1 MEQSQLDQV
10 VIQHIEQGLLMDLRM
25 RRTMLLRESDWTQMP
40 DVVLSAE
47 QKAAWQAYRQ
57 KLRDLPESITDIQR
71 ITWPMR
77 PA

>member
-1 MEQSQLDQV
+1 MEQTQLDQV

>member
-1 MEQSQLDQV
+1 MEQTQLDQV

-40 DVVLSAE
+40 DVALSTE